1 MGTDQERGI
10 AIDGTMAVLD
20 SAQGLVG
27 EKDARKATL
36 STSST
41 RKSGRATDSVH
52 QDSQNG
58 QGCDCPCV
66 NITNVSLCPI
76 IGPELYSSEIKT
88 IAVQREGC
96 PRAIRM
102 RTKEARDV
110 WEGSHNWRRTESR
123 SRLACHSRR
132 VQ

>member
-58 QGCDCPCV
+58 QGCDGPCV
-66 NITNVSLCPI
+66 NITNVLLCPI
-76 IGPELYSSEIKT
+76 IGSEVYSSEIKT
-88 IAVQREGC
+88 IAVQREEW

-110 WEGSHNWRRTESR
+110 GVGSHLWRWI
-123 SRLACHSRR
+123 L
-132 VQ
+132 